1 MKTEK
6 ELIEKLPTQ
15 NECVSKEKYDELND
29 KYLRSVADYQN
40 LKRRTEADNTR
51 LFVDMKKRL
60 INDLL
65 PIIDDIILTAETTQ
79 EQSMFMIYRKAI
91 QMLAQHGVYQFGAE
105 GEQFDDSRYNAI
117 LTESNPDKAHNEIL
131 KVAKYGYV
139 FNEKEVIRYADVIV
153 NILNTKNLYG
163 SKNI

>member
-6 ELIEKLPTQ
+6 ELIEKTPIST
-15 NECVSKEKYDELND
+15 ECISKEKYDELNN

-51 LFVDMKKRL
+51 LFTDMKKRF

-65 PIIDDIILTAETTQ
+65 PIIDDLRLAAETTQ

-105 GEQFDDSRYNAI
+105 GEQFDDSRHNAI
-117 LTESNPDKAHNEIL
+117 LTESHLDKAHNEIL
-131 KVAKYGYV
+131 SVPKYGYI
-139 FNEKEVIRYADVIV
+139 FDNKEIIRYADVVV
-153 NILNTKNLYG
+153 NTLNG
-163 SKNI
+163 KNI

>member
-6 ELIEKLPTQ
+6 ELIEKTPIQ

-40 LKRRTEADNTR
+40 LKRRTEVDNTR

-65 PIIDDIILTAETTQ
+65 PILDDLRLAVETTQ
-79 EQSMFMIYRKAI
+79 DKALVMIYRKI
-91 QMLAQHGVYQFGAE
+91 IKMFSEHGVYQFGAP
-105 GEQFDDSRYNAI
+105 GEQFDDSRHNAI
-117 LTESNPDKAHNEIL
+117 LTESHLDKAHNEIL
-131 KVAKYGYV
+131 SVPKYGYI
-139 FNEKEVIRYADVIV
+139 FDNKEIIRYADVVV
-153 NILNTKNLYG
+153 NILNTEE
-163 SKNI
+163 

>member
-6 ELIEKLPTQ
+6 ELIEKVPIPS
-15 NECVSKEKYDELND
+15 EWVSKEKYEQLND

-65 PIIDDIILTAETTQ
+65 PILDDIRLAAETTQ
-79 EQSMFMIYRKAI
+79 EQAMSMIYTKAI
-91 QMLAQHGVYQFGAE
+91 QMLEQYGVLQFGAE
-105 GEQFDDSRYNAI
+105 GEQFDDSRHNAI
-117 LTESNPDKAHNEIL
+117 LTESHLDKAHNEIL
-131 KVAKYGYV
+131 KVPKYGYI
-139 FNEKEVIRYADVIV
+139 FNEKEVIRYADVVV
-153 NILNTKNLYG
+153 NILNGKD
-163 SKNI
+163 I

>member
-6 ELIEKLPTQ
+6 ELIEKTPIHS
-15 NECVSKEKYDELND
+15 ECVSKEKYNELND

-65 PIIDDIILTAETTQ
+65 PILDDIRLAAETTQ
-79 EQSMFMIYRKAI
+79 EQAMFMIYRKTI
-91 QMLAQHGVYQFGAE
+91 QMLEKHGVYQFGVE
-105 GEQFDDSRYNAI
+105 GEQFDDSRHNAI

-131 KVAKYGYV
+131 SVPKYGYI
-139 FNEKEVIRYADVIV
+139 FNDRDIIRYADVVV
-153 NILNTKNLYG
+153 NILNKED
-163 SKNI
+163 

>member
-6 ELIEKLPTQ
+6 ELIEKAPIHS
-15 NECVSKEKYDELND
+15 ECVSKEKYDELND

-65 PIIDDIILTAETTQ
+65 PILDDIRLAAETTQ
-79 EQSMFMIYRKAI
+79 EEGLFAIYRKTI
-91 QMLAQHGVYQFGAE
+91 QMLAKHGVYQFGAE
-105 GEQFDDSRYNAI
+105 GEQFDDNRHNAI
-117 LTESNPDKAHNEIL
+117 MTESNSNYAHNEIL
-131 KVAKYGYV
+131 SVPK
-139 FNEKEVIRYADVIV
+139 
-153 NILNTKNLYG
+153 
-163 SKNI
+163 

>member
-6 ELIEKLPTQ
+6 ELIEKVPIPS
-15 NECVSKEKYDELND
+15 EWVSKEKYDNLND

-65 PIIDDIILTAETTQ
+65 PILDDIRLAAETTQ
-79 EQSMFMIYRKAI
+79 EQAMFMIYRKTI
-91 QMLAQHGVYQFGAE
+91 QMLEQHGIYQFGVE
-105 GEQFDDSRYNAI
+105 GEKFDDSRHNAI

-131 KVAKYGYV
+131 SVPKYGYI
-139 FNEKEVIRYADVIV
+139 FNDKDIIRYADVVV
-153 NILNTKNLYG
+153 NILNTEN
-163 SKNI
+163 

>member
-6 ELIEKLPTQ
+6 ELIEKTPIST
-15 NECVSKEKYDELND
+15 ECVSKEKYDELND

-51 LFVDMKKRL
+51 LFTDMKKRF

-65 PIIDDIILTAETTQ
+65 PIIDDLRLAAETTQ
-79 EQSMFMIYRKAI
+79 EQSMFMIHRKAI

-105 GEQFDDSRYNAI
+105 GEQFDDSRHNAI
-117 LTESNPDKAHNEIL
+117 LTESHLDKAHNEIL
-131 KVAKYGYV
+131 SVSKYGYI
-139 FNEKEVIRYADVIV
+139 FDNKEIIRYADVVV
-153 NILNTKNLYG
+153 NTLNG
-163 SKNI
+163 KNI

>member
-6 ELIEKLPTQ
+6 ELIEEIPTQ

-65 PIIDDIILTAETTQ
+65 PILDDLRLAVETTQ
-79 EQSMFMIYRKAI
+79 DQALVIIYRKI
-91 QMLAQHGVYQFGAE
+91 IKMFSEHGVYQFGVP
-105 GEQFDDSRYNAI
+105 GEQFDDSRHNAI
-117 LTESNPDKAHNEIL
+117 LTEANPDKAHNEIL
-131 KVAKYGYV
+131 RVPKYGYI
-139 FNEKEVIRYADVIV
+139 FGDKDVIRYADVVV
-153 NILNTKNLYG
+153 NILNTEN
-163 SKNI
+163 

>member
-6 ELIEKLPTQ
+6 ELIEKVPIPSEWVL
-15 NECVSKEKYDELND
+15 KEKYDNLND

-65 PIIDDIILTAETTQ
+65 PILDDIRLAAETTQ
-79 EQSMFMIYRKAI
+79 EQAMFMIYRKTI
-91 QMLAQHGVYQFGAE
+91 QMLAQHGVLQFGAE
-105 GEQFDDSRYNAI
+105 GEQFDDTRHNAI
-117 LTESNPDKAHNEIL
+117 LTESNPNKAHNEIL
-131 KVAKYGYV
+131 KVPKYGYI
-139 FNEKEVIRYADVIV
+139 FNEKEVIRYADVVV
-153 NILNTKNLYG
+153 NILNGKD
-163 SKNI
+163 I

>member
-6 ELIEKLPTQ
+6 ELIEKAPIPS
-15 NECVSKEKYDELND
+15 EWVSKEKYEQLND

-65 PIIDDIILTAETTQ
+65 PILDDIRLAAETTQ
-79 EQSMFMIYRKAI
+79 EQAMSMIYRKAI
-91 QMLAQHGVYQFGAE
+91 QMLEQYGVLQFGAE
-105 GEQFDDSRYNAI
+105 GEQFDDSRHNAI
-117 LTESNPDKAHNEIL
+117 LTESHLDKAHNEIL
-131 KVAKYGYV
+131 KVPKYGYI
-139 FNEKEVIRYADVIV
+139 FNEKEVIRYADVVV
-153 NILNTKNLYG
+153 NILNGKD
-163 SKNI
+163 I

>member
-6 ELIEKLPTQ
+6 ELIEKVPIPS
-15 NECVSKEKYDELND
+15 EWVSKEKYEQLND

-65 PIIDDIILTAETTQ
+65 PILDDIRLAAETTQ
-79 EQSMFMIYRKAI
+79 EQAMSMIYRKAI
-91 QMLAQHGVYQFGAE
+91 QMLEQYGVLQFGAE
-105 GEQFDDSRYNAI
+105 GEQFDDSRHNAI
-117 LTESNPDKAHNEIL
+117 LTESHLDKAHNEIL
-131 KVAKYGYV
+131 KVPKYGYI
-139 FNEKEVIRYADVIV
+139 FNEKEVIRYADVVV
-153 NILNTKNLYG
+153 NILNGKD
-163 SKNI
+163 I

>member
-6 ELIEKLPTQ
+6 ELIEKTPIPS
-15 NECVSKEKYDELND
+15 ECVSKEKYNELND

-65 PIIDDIILTAETTQ
+65 PILDDIRLAAETTQ
-79 EQSMFMIYRKAI
+79 EQAMFMIYRKTI
-91 QMLAQHGVYQFGAE
+91 QMLEQHDVYQFGMK
-105 GEQFDDSRYNAI
+105 GEQFDDSRHNAI

-131 KVAKYGYV
+131 SVPKYGYI
-139 FNEKEVIRYADVIV
+139 FNDRDIIRYADVVV
-153 NILNTKNLYG
+153 NILNKED
-163 SKNI
+163 

>member
-6 ELIEKLPTQ
+6 ELIEKAPIPA
-15 NECVSKEKYDELND
+15 ECVSKEKYDELND

-65 PIIDDIILTAETTQ
+65 PILDDIRLAAETTQ
-79 EQSMFMIYRKAI
+79 EQAMFMIYRKTI
-91 QMLAQHGVYQFGAE
+91 QMLAQHGVYQFGVE
-105 GEQFDDSRYNAI
+105 GEQFDDSRHNAI

-131 KVAKYGYV
+131 SVPKYGYI
-139 FNEKEVIRYADVIV
+139 FGDKDVIRYADVVV
-153 NILNTKNLYG
+153 NILNTEN
-163 SKNI
+163 

>member
-6 ELIEKLPTQ
+6 ELIEKAPIPS
-15 NECVSKEKYDELND
+15 ECVSKEKYEQLND

-65 PIIDDIILTAETTQ
+65 PILDDIRLAAETTQ
-79 EQSMFMIYRKAI
+79 EQAMFMIYRKAI
-91 QMLAQHGVYQFGAE
+91 QMLEQHGVLQFGAE
-105 GEQFDDSRYNAI
+105 GEQFDDSRHNAI
-117 LTESNPDKAHNEIL
+117 LTESHLDKAHNEIL
-131 KVAKYGYV
+131 KVPKYGYI
-139 FNEKEVIRYADVIV
+139 FNEKEVIRYADVVV
-153 NILNTKNLYG
+153 NILNGKD
-163 SKNI
+163 I